1 MRVKKQKPQRGAGM
15 EGWVARW
22 YARTRRNDIEDFR
35 HQAQAVAA
43 RLHTGSS
50 VLEVAPGPGL
60 FAVELAKLG
69 DFGITGL
76 DISRT
81 FVEIAKENAR
91 NTGLKIDFRFGNA
104 SSLPFPREFFDFIY
118 CAAAFKNFAEPIK
131 ALDEM
136 HRVLRPRGEAV
147 VVDLRKDVPLD
158 ELETYLKQSGRSRFD
173 AWLTNWIFRRMLI
186 KRAYTREQF
195 LRMAEQSCFGACQIT
210 ASAIGY
216 EVRFRKPPRSSPPPP
231 DSGTVQAELPPAGSS
246 ASHQA

>member
-22 YARTRRNDIEDFR
+22 YARTRRNDMEDFR

-69 DFGITGL
+69 DFGLTGL

-91 NTGLKIDFRFGNA
+91 NAGVKIDFRVGNA
-104 SSLPFPREFFDFIY
+104 SSLPFPDEFFDFIY
-118 CAAAFKNFAEPIK
+118 CAAAFKNFAAPVK

-136 HRVLRPRGEAV
+136 HRVLRPRGEAL
-147 VVDLRKDVPLD
+147 VVDLRKDVPLG

-231 DSGTVQAELPPAGSS
+231 DSGTVPAGLPPAGSS
-246 ASHQA
+246 ASDQA

>member
-22 YARTRRNDIEDFR
+22 YARTRRNDMEDFR

-50 VLEVAPGPGL
+50 VLEVAPGPGF

-91 NTGLKIDFRFGNA
+91 NAGVKIDFRVGNA
-104 SSLPFPREFFDFIY
+104 SSLPFPDEFFDFIY
-118 CAAAFKNFAEPIK
+118 CAAAFKNFAAPVK

-136 HRVLRPRGEAV
+136 HRVLRPRGEAL
-147 VVDLRKDVPLD
+147 VVDLRKDVPLG

-173 AWLTNWIFRRMLI
+173 AWLTNWIFRCMLI

-231 DSGTVQAELPPAGSS
+231 DSGTVQAELPPADSS

>member
-22 YARTRRNDIEDFR
+22 YARTRRNDMEDFR

-43 RLHTGSS
+43 RLRAGSS
-50 VLEVAPGPGL
+50 VLEVAPGPGF

-91 NTGLKIDFRFGNA
+91 NAGVKIDFRVGNA
-104 SSLPFPREFFDFIY
+104 SSLPFPDEFFDFIY

-186 KRAYTREQF
+186 KRAYTREEF
-195 LRMAEQSCFGACQIT
+195 LGMAEQSCFGACQIT

-231 DSGTVQAELPPAGSS
+231 DSGTVPAGLPPAGSS
-246 ASHQA
+246 ASDQA

>member
-22 YARTRRNDIEDFR
+22 YARTRRNDMEDFR

-43 RLHTGSS
+43 RLCSGSR
-50 VLEVAPGPGL
+50 VLEVAPGPGF

-91 NTGLKIDFRFGNA
+91 NAGVKIDFRFGNA

-118 CAAAFKNFAEPIK
+118 CAAAFKNFAEPVK

-136 HRVLRPRGEAV
+136 HRVLRPRGEAL

-173 AWLTNWIFRRMLI
+173 AWLANWIFRRMLI

-216 EVRFRKPPRSSPPPP
+216 EVRFRKPRRSSPSP
-231 DSGTVQAELPPAGSS
+231 DDGTVPAELPPAGSS